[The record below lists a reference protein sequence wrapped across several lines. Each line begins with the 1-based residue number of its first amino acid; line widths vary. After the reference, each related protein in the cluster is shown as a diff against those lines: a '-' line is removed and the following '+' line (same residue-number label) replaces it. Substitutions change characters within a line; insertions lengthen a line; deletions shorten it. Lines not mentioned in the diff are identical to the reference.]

1 MKKSKTTKDLEK
13 MFHKL
18 TISTEY
24 CFEDFLVGEL
34 NNLPW
39 LLKNPP
45 KQKFR
50 RVRGEVV
57 AYRKRSRSSFR
68 GMQDATHRQLYRH
81 FIGELGQH
89 PLVPQEGKEDYN
101 PFNWKKE
108 ELPQPIS
115 LETAEN
121 AVDPELQDLV
131 DELRRRREVGEKDI
145 WEGVEEVFTALEIQQ
160 AKELLGD

>member
-101 PFNWKKE
+101 PC
-108 ELPQPIS
+108 
-115 LETAEN
+115 
-121 AVDPELQDLV
+121 
-131 DELRRRREVGEKDI
+131 RREVGEKDI